1 MGAWGYGIYDND
13 AALDARDIVEDLV
26 DRGLTYEEAF
36 DEAIETVHWILETP
50 PAVLVLADM
59 QIEKLGR
66 LKGEIGDRVL
76 DVIEGELELLDR
88 WEEPLERERV
98 LLNFKRKVEPYYMKF
113 VKGDI

>member
-1 MGAWGYGIYDND
+1 MGAWGFGIYDND

-36 DEAIETVHWILETP
+36 EAIETIHWILETP

-59 QIEKLGR
+59 QIENLGR
-66 LKGEIGDRVL
+66 LAGAIGDRVL

-88 WEEPLERERV
+88 WDEPLERERV